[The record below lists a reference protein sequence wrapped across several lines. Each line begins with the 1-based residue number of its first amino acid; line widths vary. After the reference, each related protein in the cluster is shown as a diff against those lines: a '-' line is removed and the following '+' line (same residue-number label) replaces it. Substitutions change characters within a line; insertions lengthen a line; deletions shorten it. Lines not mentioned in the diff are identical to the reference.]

1 MRILYL
7 ERNKKVCN
15 YYQDMIHYL
24 GKYSKVKVYYTM
36 LETNFQNVMVTFQPQ
51 LIIMGY
57 SISDFGGNPNFYL
70 KVKVPVY
77 VILNKE
83 YQNLEDKLDWLKRLK
98 PRRVFTV
105 HHDFKKYQ
113 ELSNIPFHRIMW
125 SANEK
130 IFKKYNEEYKY
141 DFFFSGVIRKEQ
153 TQNLRQQV
161 YDSLSEL
168 QDYRLLIKVAFFK
181 NNKLEGELYQYS
193 NEEYAKLINDSKIVL
208 STTGP
213 GDLVGTRYFEIMAS
227 NKALILCNK
236 MPNNIY
242 DKYLI
247 DGYNCIMFT
256 DMKNFKEKFKYYLE
270 NEEERIKIVEQAYH
284 YFQNNLKWD
293 HSVKRL
299 ISLLK

>member
-193 NEEYAKLINDSKIVL
+193 NEEYAKLINHSKIVL

-213 GDLVGTRYFEIMAS
+213 VDLVGTRYFEIMAS

-247 DGYNCIMFT
+247 DGFNCIMFT

-299 ISLLK
+299 ISLL

>member
-7 ERNKKVCN
+7 ERVDKKCN
-15 YYQDMIHYL
+15 YYEDMKHYL
-24 GKYSKVKVYYTM
+24 GKYSQLKVYFSKKDN
-36 LETNFQNVMVTFQPQ
+36 NFQEVMATFQPH
-51 LIIMGY
+51 LIILGF
-57 SISDFGGNPNFYL
+57 SISDFRGNPDFYL

-113 ELSNIPFHRIMW
+113 ELTKIPFHRIMW

-130 IFKKYNEEYKY
+130 IFKKYDEEYKY
-141 DFFFSGVIRKEQ
+141 DFFFSGVIREEQ

-213 GDLVGTRYFEIMAS
+213 GDLIGTRYFEIMAS

-236 MPNNIY
+236 MPDNIY

-247 DGYNCIMFT
+247 DGFNCVMFT
-256 DMKNFKEKFKYYLE
+256 DMKNFKEKFIYYLE
-270 NEEERIKIVEQAYH
+270 NEDERMKIVEQAYH

-293 HSVKRL
+293 HSIKRL

>member
-24 GKYSKVKVYYTM
+24 EKYSKLKVFYTN
-36 LETNFQNVMVTFQPQ
+36 LETNFQEVMETFQPQ
-51 LIIMGY
+51 LIIIGF

-113 ELSNIPFHRIMW
+113 ELTKIPFHRIMW
-125 SANEK
+125 SANEN
-130 IFKKYNEEYKY
+130 IFKKYNEEYQY
-141 DFFFSGVIRKEQ
+141 DFFFSGVIREEQ

-168 QDYRLLIKVAFFK
+168 QDYKLLIKVAFFK

-193 NEEYAKLINDSKIVL
+193 NEEYAKLINNSKIVL

-227 NKALILCNK
+227 KKALILCNK
-236 MPNNIY
+236 MPDNIY
-242 DKYLI
+242 DKYLR
-247 DGYNCIMFT
+247 DGFNCVMFT
-256 DMKNFKEKFKYYLE
+256 DMKNFKEKFIYYLE
-270 NEEERIKIVEQAYH
+270 NEEERMKIVEQAYH

-293 HSVKRL
+293 HNVKRL
-299 ISLLK
+299 ISLL